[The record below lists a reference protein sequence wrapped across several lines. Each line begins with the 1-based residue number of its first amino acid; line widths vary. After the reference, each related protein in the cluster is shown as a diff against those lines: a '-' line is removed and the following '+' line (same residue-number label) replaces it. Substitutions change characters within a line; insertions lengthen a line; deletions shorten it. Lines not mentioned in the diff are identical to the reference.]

1 MRKISI
7 RRTALAFMLFSA
19 LTISAQDGGIMI
31 SGGMAS
37 AAAEDMK
44 YLQEYILSTY
54 PLEGEIT
61 SSFPPFTSTSL
72 TVFKQL
78 YDQIRIGGGYS
89 YATTGGKSS
98 YADYSGEIYTEMSVT
113 SHRLGAYLSYSVLG
127 GERLDLSLYGKAEA
141 NLSSLS
147 ILTAY
152 SIQNISNSGTNKY
165 RSISPVGT
173 VGTELMYGFRSFSL
187 GLDAGYLVDLTGN
200 LKNTDDGEALLDPLD
215 RERILTTDWTGW
227 QLKIKALLW
236 LNF

>member
-7 RRTALAFMLFSA
+7 PRTALAILLFST
-19 LTISAQDGGIMI
+19 LTISAQDGGII
-31 SGGMAS
+31 VSGGMAS
-37 AAAEDMK
+37 SAMEDMK
-44 YLQEYILSTY
+44 YLQNYILSTY
-54 PLEGEIT
+54 PLEGKVT
-61 SSFPPFTSTSL
+61 SSFPPFTSTSV

-89 YATTGGKSS
+89 YANTGGKSS
-98 YADYSGEIYTEMSVT
+98 YSAYSGEIYSETSVT
-113 SHRLGAYLSYSVLG
+113 SHRLGAYLSYLVLG
-127 GERLDLSLYGKAEA
+127 GERLELSLYGKAEA
-141 NLSSLS
+141 NLSSLA

-173 VGTELMYGFRSFSL
+173 IGTELMYGFRDFSL
-187 GLDAGYLVDLTGN
+187 GIDAGYLVDLTGN
-200 LKNTDDGEALLDPLD
+200 LKNTDNGEFLLDPLD

-227 QLKIKALLW
+227 QLKIKAAIW

>member
-7 RRTALAFMLFSA
+7 PRTALAILLFSA
-19 LTISAQDGGIMI
+19 LTISAQDGGII
-31 SGGMAS
+31 VSGGMAS
-37 AAAEDMK
+37 SSMEDMK
-44 YLQEYILSTY
+44 YLQNYILSTY
-54 PLEGEIT
+54 PLEGKVT
-61 SSFPPFTSTSL
+61 SSFPPFTSTSV

-127 GERLDLSLYGKAEA
+127 GKRLNLSLYGKAEA
-141 NLSSLS
+141 NLSSLA

-165 RSISPVGT
+165 RSISPAGT
-173 VGTELMYGFRSFSL
+173 VGTEVLYGLRNFSL
-187 GLDAGYLVDLTGN
+187 GIDAGYLVDLTGN
-200 LKNTDDGEALLDPLD
+200 LKNTDDGEFLLDPLD
-215 RERILTTDWTGW
+215 RERILNTDWTGW
-227 QLKIKALLW
+227 QLKIKAAIW

>member
-7 RRTALAFMLFSA
+7 HRTALAFIFFSA
-19 LTISAQDGGIMI
+19 FTVSAQEGGIMV

-37 AAAEDMK
+37 SSMEDMI

-54 PLEGEIT
+54 PLEGKIT
-61 SSFPPFTSTSL
+61 SSFPPFTSTSV

-98 YADYSGEIYTEMSVT
+98 YADYSGKIYTEMSVT
-113 SHRLGAYLSYSVLG
+113 SHRLGAYLSYSVLS
-127 GERLDLSLYGKAEA
+127 GERFDLSLYGKAEA

-152 SIQNISNSGTNKY
+152 SILNSSNSGTTTY

-173 VGTELMYGFRSFSL
+173 VGTELMYGFRDFSL

-200 LKNTDDGEALLDPLD
+200 LKNTDDGEALLDPQD

-227 QLKIKALLW
+227 QLKVKAVIW
-236 LNF
+236 LKL